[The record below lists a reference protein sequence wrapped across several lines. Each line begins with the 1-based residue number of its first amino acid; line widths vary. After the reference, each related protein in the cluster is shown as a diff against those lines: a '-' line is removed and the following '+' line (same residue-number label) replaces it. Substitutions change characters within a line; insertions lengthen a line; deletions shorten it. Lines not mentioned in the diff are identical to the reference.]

1 MYQKSCSR
9 RALLGGARAV
19 SVAVLAAFTLGSSLA
34 QQITGT
40 PGSPSAT
47 TTIDGKYL
55 PNPPAPFG
63 GTINL
68 NAKEFQTVLATD
80 RGAAQG
86 CAQRLA
92 DHDR

>member
-1 MYQKSCSR
+1 MNSTPTI
-9 RALLGGARAV
+9 RAFVLSA
-19 SVAVLAAFTLGSSLA
+19 SVLALTVGSTFA
-34 QQITGT
+34 QQTTGT

-55 PNPPAPFG
+55 PS
-63 GTINL
+63 
-68 NAKEFQTVLATD
+68 
-80 RGAAQG
+80 GAAQG